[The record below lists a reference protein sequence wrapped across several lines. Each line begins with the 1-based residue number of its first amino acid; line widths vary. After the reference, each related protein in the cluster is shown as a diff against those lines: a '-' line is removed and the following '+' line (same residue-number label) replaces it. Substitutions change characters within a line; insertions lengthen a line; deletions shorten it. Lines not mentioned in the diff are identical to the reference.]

1 MCRHKGHT
9 DTTTHGRDVVT
20 AHHGAPR
27 TRPPRRR
34 NHPGT
39 PTPWYK
45 ARSKPALPPSAYYAQ
60 RSPSGGGRGHVPPLI
75 VKRCRVL
82 GLRVG
87 RWLCVL
93 CRLVFYCSCACSCS
107 WCRVAV
113 VACVCSSGC
122 VPTSWSG
129 GVVLGWSC
137 RSRRVLGAS
146 RAGAG
151 CPCARGSDVLSLGGG
166 VGSVGSVECV
176 GSGGSASAVA
186 ADSNACPV
194 PAGAWAVVAGCR
206 GPRPGPPVL
215 THQGPSRCSTCV
227 PRATCVGP
235 RYPTFRWDTG
245 DRGGGSAGIRTQGG
259 YEPHRLSRSAPS
271 AARTRYLD
279 GLGYT
284 PCPGPPKPSDLR
296 PQSLC

>member
-1 MCRHKGHT
+1 MCRH
-9 DTTTHGRDVVT
+9 TTGRQGRDP
-20 AHHGAPR
+20 HDD
-27 TRPPRRR
+27 
-34 NHPGT
+34 GT

-60 RSPSGGGRGHVPPLI
+60 RSPSGGGRGYVPPLI

-107 WCRVAV
+107 WCSVAV

-146 RAGAG
+146 RTG
-151 CPCARGSDVLSLGGG
+151 
-166 VGSVGSVECV
+166 
-176 GSGGSASAVA
+176 
-186 ADSNACPV
+186 
-194 PAGAWAVVAGCR
+194 
-206 GPRPGPPVL
+206 PGPPGHSRIRRPLPVRGCRKCRKCRIRWVRERGGS
-215 THQGPSRCSTCV
+215 GPEHPFGTRW
-227 PRATCVGP
+227 CVG
-235 RYPTFRWDTG
+235 
-245 DRGGGSAGIRTQGG
+245 GGGWLQGTPPG
-259 YEPHRLSRSAPS
+259 PARPDPPGPVPVFHVRS
-271 AARTRYLD
+271 TRYVRRSPVPD
-279 GLGYT
+279 FSLGYR
-284 PCPGPPKPSDLR
+284 GPWWR
-296 PQSLC
+296 